1 VSTANYRGAYERR
14 WRSGLGL
21 SLVADYNNNDG
32 IPGSS
37 STAFNSVDLWLK
49 AEYVPRPQVGISY
62 QLASSSWKRSP
73 SDAAG
78 LTAHFDQKRRDA
90 ILRLFVAARDDG
102 VGGGPRLELTFA
114 TTTAAGDTA
123 VSGRSLSQGAL
134 SLRTAWGHGH
144 VHLTFR
150 SQDEARPWQV
160 EGSVAWIPI
169 RPFTLAADARHARYG
184 GSRDGERLHL
194 AAGLALPFGLSAHGD
209 IVWANDLQAPTLAT
223 DSVQRTHDISG
234 ALRWDLHR
242 GSIEVGLAR
251 RDSFAPVGHPEGLQP
266 LGGLGP
272 TQTTRYLTVHGA
284 LEPLPGLHLAG
295 WYFDPYVTDGNDFEP
310 PYHARISATF
320 YSRFWRVYRSGIFAL
335 RGEIAMESWSRGTA
349 GLDSA
354 GKVLVLPGATFM
366 ETNVEVRVAGVTIF
380 WVQRNMNGMRAS
392 YMPGLDYP
400 RRFQFYGVRWLFTN

>member
-1 VSTANYRGAYERR
+1 M
-14 WRSGLGL
+14 
-21 SLVADYNNNDG
+21 
-32 IPGSS
+32 
-37 STAFNSVDLWLK
+37 
-49 AEYVPRPQVGISY
+49 
-62 QLASSSWKRSP
+62 
-73 SDAAG
+73 
-78 LTAHFDQKRRDA
+78 
-90 ILRLFVAARDDG
+90 
-102 VGGGPRLELTFA
+102 
-114 TTTAAGDTA
+114 
-123 VSGRSLSQGAL
+123 
-134 SLRTAWGHGH
+134 
-144 VHLTFR
+144 HLTFR